1 MSRNYKTNQRNNKRA
16 FRLFFYT
23 TKQNWRIKYNH
34 CIYTYLSIFELNTI
48 LHFKIN
54 YFSIIILSIY
64 LFCVGAFMTD
74 LSKVWV
80 VEISYGNEEK
90 ETLHLISEAEPSTEQ
105 INKLLTPY
113 IKKVWHE
120 SGNFEIDDFYTVQQS
135 IDRLLSFSQQS
146 SFKQLQ

>member
-1 MSRNYKTNQRNNKRA
+1 
-16 FRLFFYT
+16 
-23 TKQNWRIKYNH
+23 
-34 CIYTYLSIFELNTI
+34 
-48 LHFKIN
+48 
-54 YFSIIILSIY
+54 
-64 LFCVGAFMTD
+64 MTD

-120 SGNFEIDDFYTVQQS
+120 SGNFEIDDVYTVQQS